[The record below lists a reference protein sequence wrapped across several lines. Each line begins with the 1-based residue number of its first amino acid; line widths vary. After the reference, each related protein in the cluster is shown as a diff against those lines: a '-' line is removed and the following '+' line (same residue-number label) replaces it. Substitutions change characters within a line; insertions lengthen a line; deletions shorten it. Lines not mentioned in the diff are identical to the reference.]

1 MDKDLTKR
9 LQEAKSCCEEEIL
22 SAIRKFSDATG
33 LQVDSVDYQ
42 DRHYGSLVSQSV
54 EITVRI

>member
-42 DRHYGSLVSQSV
+42 DV
-54 EITVRI
+54 TTAAW